1 MKTRGAFVF
10 LLFCLCFS
18 CKYQLDIR
26 ELITN
31 EVARD
36 YSNQGVN
43 YSMFATATDGKIFVP
58 SEEVITARIEVVNP
72 FNLSLNAKIEPIDPA
87 HQSYFSDFPTTIITD
102 VYSELVFDFSL
113 KLEADASATSLGKEI
128 PCRAILTNP
137 ENDNK
142 EFGIKYFTIR
152 CNTAPPVIPQLV
164 LCIDRNS
171 ARYALIFEVPQ
182 SELSKKQQKDIT
194 HLVFVRKEGNTE
206 TKTEFPASS
215 ISNVSSGT
223 DIVDYVKSNFTKLFQ
238 ELPADLNGVF
248 SYLTKDESTNT
259 KKRKTYSLYYKD
271 EQGLFTKISCST
283 KLLQLENPTLKDS
296 EGKTVPVIK
305 DFTIS
310 NDEHFL
316 PYPVG
321 MVEGAI
327 LRAFAP
333 KKASVDGQLETVG
346 SPVSLTC
353 TLVPEQA
360 PEQDP
365 SIASSPIP
373 ADGRIPVP
381 PGGVYQ
387 LTIYASANGYEPSE
401 ASFRV
406 TMQNSVY
413 IDFKAGSDKISV
425 YGCGENACY
434 DNIPDAKRRLQTIHA
449 KQPNIPLTL
458 VFLSFDSS
466 VSSQNLLDNLPQLNV
481 VAEKNV
487 DMQFSDAFTIGAGKT
502 VELRGSWKNRI
513 VVENGATCVL
523 GASFELS
530 DVVAGEEWGSIYNAG
545 TLEMQDSAQIA
556 GCSSKHGGAVYNTG
570 TFTLSGGAISG
581 CYNTVTQDISG
592 TNILEGMGGAIY
604 NAGTLNMTGGEISA
618 CGVKPNGSGTA
629 TASATD
635 KGGGIY
641 NAVNA
646 KFNFSGG
653 KIIKCQADYSNSDD
667 EYAGSG
673 GAIYNAGELIITGF
687 AILGGPNAEGNIS
700 TNYGGAIFN
709 SGTLFLGTDTAPY
722 TGHISHNTAYNG
734 SGIYCADN
742 SSTHF
747 YSGTIKNNMQL
758 SDLGD
763 YAIYVSYNANFTMYD
778 TSYVDSSTTI
788 WLGHNVEQERVL
800 YDRGSDVKYASITL
814 GNYTGKD
821 GMASKLMIHAPPE
834 GYESATSTSKRSFD
848 PKIDIREHVI
858 LKGATDTTVTKF
870 EITNRNSG
878 SGTVGYKIVVKD
890 GNGVVADDDI
900 P

>member
-164 LCIDRNS
+164 LCIDRDS

-238 ELPADLNGVF
+238 ELPDDLNGVF

-310 NDEHFL
+310 TDEHFL

-346 SPVSLTC
+346 SPVSLTH
-353 TLVPEQA
+353 TLVPEQ
-360 PEQDP
+360 DP
-365 SIASSPIP
+365 ATPSSPADLP
-373 ADGRIPVP
+373 ADGRIVV

-387 LTIYASANGYEPSE
+387 LTIYASANGYESSK

-406 TMQNSVY
+406 TMQDSVY
-413 IDFKAGSDKISV
+413 IDFGAGSDRISV

-434 DNIPDAKRRLQTIHA
+434 NNIPDAKKRLQTIHA

-458 VFLSFDSS
+458 VFLSFDPP

-481 VAEKNV
+481 VARESV

-502 VELRGSWKNRI
+502 VKLSGSWKNRI

-545 TLEMQDSAQIA
+545 TLEMQNGAQITS
-556 GCSSKHGGAVYNTG
+556 CSSKHGGAVYNTG
-570 TFTLSGGAISG
+570 TFTLSGGAISD
-581 CYNTVTQDISG
+581 CYNTVTQDNYG
-592 TNILEGMGGAIY
+592 NNILEGMGGAIY

-618 CGVKPNGSGTA
+618 CGVKPNEATA
-629 TASATD
+629 TTASATD

-641 NAVNA
+641 NAANA

-673 GAIYNAGELIITGF
+673 GAIYNAGELIITGS
-687 AILGGPNAEGNIS
+687 AILGGSSAEKNIS

-709 SGTLFLGTDTAPY
+709 SGTLFLGTDTAAY
-722 TGHISHNTAYNG
+722 TGDISYNGAFNG
-734 SGIYCADN
+734 SGIYCAAN
-742 SSTHF
+742 SNTYF

-788 WLGHNVEQERVL
+788 WLGNNVEQERVL
-800 YDRGSDVKYASITL
+800 YNRGSDVKYAFITL

-821 GMASKLMIHAPPE
+821 GMASKLMIHAPPT
-834 GYESATSTSKRSFD
+834 GYESATSTGKRTFD

-858 LKGATDTTVTKF
+858 LKNATATTVTKF
-870 EITNRNSG
+870 EITNRNSD
-878 SGTVGYKIVVKD
+878 SGPAGYKIVVED
-890 GNGVVADDDI
+890 GNGVVKDDI
-900 P
+900 PNS

>member
-113 KLEADASATSLGKEI
+113 KLEADATATSLGKEI

-238 ELPADLNGVF
+238 ELPDDLNGVF

-316 PYPVG
+316 PYPDG
-321 MVEGAI
+321 KVEGAI

-333 KKASVDGQLETVG
+333 KKASIDGQLETVG
-346 SPVSLTC
+346 SPVSLTY
-353 TLVPEQA
+353 TLV

-365 SIASSPIP
+365 SIASSPTDLP
-373 ADGRIPVP
+373 ADGRIMVA
-381 PGGVYQ
+381 GGVYQ

-406 TMQNSVY
+406 TMQDSVY
-413 IDFKAGSDKISV
+413 IDFGAGSDRISV
-425 YGCGENACY
+425 YGCGKNACY
-434 DNIPDAKRRLQTIHA
+434 DNISDAKKRLQTIHA

-458 VFLSFDSS
+458 VFLSFDSP

-481 VAEKNV
+481 VAEQGV
-487 DMQFSDAFTIGAGKT
+487 DMRFSDAFTIGAGKT
-502 VELRGSWKNRI
+502 VELSGSWKNRI

-530 DVVAGEEWGSIYNAG
+530 GVVAGEELGSIYNAG
-545 TLEMQDSAQIA
+545 TLEMQNGAQIA
-556 GCSSKHGGAVYNTG
+556 SCSSKHGGAVYNTG

-581 CYNTVTQDISG
+581 CYNTVTQDVSG

-604 NAGTLNMTGGEISA
+604 NAGTLNMTDGEISA
-618 CGVKPNGSGTA
+618 CGVKLNGAT

-673 GAIYNAGELIITGF
+673 GAIYNAGELIIIGA
-687 AILGGPNAEGNIS
+687 AILGGSSAAERNIS

-709 SGTLFLGTDTAPY
+709 SGTLFLGTDTAAY
-722 TGHISHNTAYNG
+722 TGSISHNTAYNG
-734 SGIYCADN
+734 SGIYCADD

-747 YSGTIKNNMQL
+747 FSGNLNNNVQSSNM
-758 SDLGD
+758 GD
-763 YAIYVSYNANFTMYD
+763 YAIYVSYRASFTMYG

-788 WLGHNVEQERVL
+788 WLGHNVEQEQIKK
-800 YDRGSDVKYASITL
+800 DDVTTDGNKIQYASIILKSYIGST
-814 GNYTGKD
+814 D
-821 GMASKLMIHAPPE
+821 VSKLTLHAPTRDCN
-834 GYESATSTSKRSFD
+834 GNNFD
-848 PKIDIREHVI
+848 SRTVDIRNRVI
-858 LKGATDTTVTKF
+858 LKNATDTTVTKF
-870 EITNRNSG
+870 EITNRNNDSG
-878 SGTVGYKIVVKD
+878 AVGYKIVVED
-890 GNGVVADDDI
+890 GNGVVVDAL

>member
-43 YSMFATATDGKIFVP
+43 YSMFTTATDGKIFVP

-238 ELPADLNGVF
+238 ELPDDLNGVF

-327 LRAFAP
+327 LQPFAP

-346 SPVSLTC
+346 SPVSLTY
-353 TLVPEQA
+353 TLVPEQGPA
-360 PEQDP
+360 TP
-365 SIASSPIP
+365 SSPTNLP
-373 ADGRIPVP
+373 ADGRIMVA
-381 PGGVYQ
+381 GGVYQ
-387 LTIYASANGYEPSE
+387 LTIYASANGYESSE

-406 TMQNSVY
+406 TMQDSVY
-413 IDFKAGSDKISV
+413 IDFGATSDRISV
-425 YGCGENACY
+425 YGCGQNACY
-434 DNIPDAKRRLQTIHA
+434 NNIPDAKKRLQTIHA

-458 VFLSFDSS
+458 VFLSFDPP

-481 VAEKNV
+481 VAEESV

-502 VELRGSWKNRI
+502 VKLSGSWKNRI

-530 DVVAGEEWGSIYNAG
+530 DVVAGEELGSIYNAG
-545 TLEMQDSAQIA
+545 TLEMQDGAQIA
-556 GCSSKHGGAVYNTG
+556 DCSSKHGGAVYNTG
-570 TFTLSGGAISG
+570 TFALSGGAISG

-653 KIIKCQADYSNSDD
+653 KIIKCQADYSNSNIGD

-673 GAIYNAGELIITGF
+673 GAIYNAGELVITGS
-687 AILGGPNAEGNIS
+687 AILGGNAEGNIS

-709 SGTLFLGTDTAPY
+709 SGTLFLGTDTASY
-722 TGHISHNTAYNG
+722 SGSISHNDATIG

-742 SSTHF
+742 STMDF
-747 YSGTIKNNMQL
+747 YSGTLKNNTHTNTDA
-758 SDLGD
+758 STVDV
-763 YAIYVSYNANFTMYD
+763 AIYVSYKAALTMYNV
-778 TSYVDSSTTI
+778 SSVDKSNQI
-788 WLGHNVEQERVL
+788 WLGHNVEQDNVQYNAQDSL
-800 YDRGSDVKYASITL
+800 KYAHITL
-814 GNYTGKD
+814 SHYEAKNSST
-821 GMASKLMIHAPPE
+821 SIMIHAPTY
-834 GYESATSTSKRSFD
+834 GYDGDDGKTKEKFN
-848 PKIDIREHVI
+848 PKVNILDKPV
-858 LKGATDTTVTKF
+858 LKGEVDENDIDQFTIV
-870 EITNRNSG
+870 NSNSG
-878 SGTVGYKIVVKD
+878 SPAGYKIVLKD
-890 GNGVVADDDI
+890 GNGVVEDAL
-900 P
+900 